1 MPLVQAGN
9 IKLNYVEH
17 GSGNNIVVFIH
28 GYLGCVQWM
37 DLVWPRLSK
46 DIHVFAI
53 DWRGCGDSEKPAA
66 TGNFENYSM
75 KQHAKDM
82 VAAIK
87 ALGIKKC
94 SLATHSTGGIIS
106 IYMLLDEPGI
116 FDKVLALD
124 PVSPT
129 GLLVPENH
137 SLAFPAIKENRNY
150 AFKFLSFAAPT
161 LFIKESL
168 SPGIKAQFK
177 QETSAEQK
185 DLFNLVVD
193 KARTLSD
200 GAGAGTLYHLHN
212 ERISGTLAKETH
224 SIKQPFLVLWGE
236 EDTVIPRQ
244 DTDETV
250 RLLPNC
256 KLQIIKDAG
265 HSLTLE
271 NPALYTQIF
280 VDFFRN
286 K

>member
-1 MPLVQAGN
+1 MPFVQAGN

-17 GSGNNIVVFIH
+17 GSGNNLVVFIH
-28 GYLGCVQWM
+28 GYLACVNWM
-37 DLVWPRLSK
+37 DLIWPRLPK
-46 DIHVFAI
+46 DIHVFAF
-53 DWRGCGDSEKPAA
+53 DWRGCGDSEKPVAKD
-66 TGNFENYSM
+66 NFENYSM

-82 VAAIK
+82 VAAIN

-106 IYMLLDEPGI
+106 IYMLLDEPDI

-137 SLAFPAIKENRNY
+137 HLAFQAIKESRNF
-150 AFKFLSFAAPT
+150 AFKFLAFAAPT

-168 SPGIKAQFK
+168 SPGVKTQFK
-177 QETSAEQK
+177 PETSVEQK
-185 DLFNLVVD
+185 ELFNLIVD

-200 GAGAGTLYHLHN
+200 GAGTGTLYHLRN
-212 ERISGTLAKETH
+212 ERISGMLAKETH
-224 SIKQPFLVLWGE
+224 RIKQPILVLWGE
-236 EDTVIPRQ
+236 EDTVIPRK

-250 RLLPNC
+250 KLLPNC
-256 KLQIIKDAG
+256 RLNTIKDAG

-271 NPALYTQIF
+271 NPDLYAKYFI
-280 VDFFRN
+280 DFFGD

>member
-1 MPLVQAGN
+1 MPFVQAGN

-17 GSGNNIVVFIH
+17 GSGNKIVVFIH
-28 GYLGCVQWM
+28 GYLGCVRWM
-37 DLVWPRLSK
+37 DLAWPRLSK

-137 SLAFPAIKENRNY
+137 CLAFPAIKENRNY

-168 SPGIKAQFK
+168 RPGVKAQFK
-177 QETSAEQK
+177 QETSDEQK
-185 DLFNLVVD
+185 DLFNLIVD

-200 GAGAGTLYHLHN
+200 GAGAGTLYHLRN
-212 ERISGTLAKETH
+212 ERISGTLAKETRR
-224 SIKQPFLVLWGE
+224 IKQPFLVLWGE